1 MNATRIGK
9 IGILAI
15 LLALAGISCS
25 SVYFNTFFNAK
36 KAFNE
41 AEKKREDSDSRSI
54 DKGLY
59 QTAIEKSL
67 KVVEEHPKSKFY
79 DDALYVLGVSY
90 FYTGEYGKAERRFR
104 EILANYEDSK
114 FAERSSVYLAKSK
127 LQLGEIDD
135 AMQVF
140 EEIFNKDYDRKYK
153 AEAALGLGDYYFN
166 DLAYDR
172 AQNYFKAVR
181 DSLGDDIQKRRAQLY
196 IADAYFQKYKFA
208 DALNAYLQVLGM
220 EPDIDQKYRALYQS
234 AISSFRLQRIE
245 AGMDY
250 LDRLINDET
259 YFDSLGVL
267 KLRVAEGYE
276 YDGDLDL
283 AEDTYRDVS
292 ESAQRPIVKAE
303 AYYRLALIYQFD
315 YDKLEQAKEFYD
327 KSVEA
332 NRSAPFAQD
341 ALQRSSDI
349 GKLKT
354 FTEEIK
360 VDTATTQAS
369 IDEAAY
375 TQYLLAE
382 LYWFKLNKPDS
393 AMYELRYL
401 IDSFPTSYDAPN
413 AMIALSEMIR
423 EQEADTAAADSI
435 LHEALAKY
443 PHSDFVPTALERLEL
458 KGTEAD
464 TGYAA
469 MYMHRAEDFI
479 LNEDN
484 ADSARFY
491 YQYVVDN
498 FPDSKYFVQA
508 KFNLIWLEENYFS
521 PGDSSVIYAYN
532 EFADS
537 FPGTNLA
544 EVARQRVSGQS
555 GLPSNLV
562 NQQQPQEE
570 PVADTSEALAAA
582 QQAEEEAGQAAGSGS
597 YDSYLK
603 NLYISPE
610 GDTII
615 LLDEQPIEV
624 IEPFEFPT
632 EASGM
637 QENDIYLYFQVLVD
651 FSGKVVDVVQKT
663 QSQYEEINDRA
674 KRAVASMTFD
684 AGNLSTQISILGLP
698 PSRDNRGHWFVYKF
712 LVQKPD
718 YLR

>member
-41 AEKKREDSDSRSI
+41 AEKKREESESRTV

-67 KVVEEHPKSKFY
+67 KVVEDHPKSKYY

-90 FYTGEYGKAERRFR
+90 YYTAEYGKAERRFR

-127 LQLGEIDD
+127 LQLGEIED

-153 AEAALGLGDYYFN
+153 AEAAMGLGDYYFN
-166 DLAYDR
+166 ELAYDR

-181 DSLGDDIQKRRAQLY
+181 DSLGDGIQKLQAQLY

-220 EPDIDQKYRALYQS
+220 DPNIDQKYRALYQS
-234 AISSFRLQRIE
+234 AIASFRLQRID

-250 LDRLINDET
+250 LDRLINDEA

-276 YDGDLDL
+276 YDGDLEL

-292 ESAQRPIVKAE
+292 ESAQRRNVTAE
-303 AYYRLALIYQFD
+303 ALYRLALIYQFD
-315 YDKLEQAKEFYD
+315 YDQLEKAKDFYD
-327 KSVEA
+327 RSVEA
-332 NRSAPFAQD
+332 DRSTPFAQD

-360 VDTATTQAS
+360 LDTASTQTS

-393 AMYELRYL
+393 AMFELRYL

-435 LHEALAKY
+435 LHEALIRY
-443 PHSDFVPTALERLEL
+443 PHSDFAPTALERLGL

-464 TGYAA
+464 TGYAELFI
-469 MYMHRAEDFI
+469 HRAEDFI
-479 LNEDN
+479 VNDDN

-491 YQYVVDN
+491 YRYVVDN

-508 KFNLIWLEENYFS
+508 KFNLIWLDENYFS

-532 EFADS
+532 EFVDS
-537 FPGTNLA
+537 FPGTDLA
-544 EVARQRVSGQS
+544 NVARQRIQGQS
-555 GLPSNLV
+555 TQSKNLLAQQ
-562 NQQQPQEE
+562 NQQQAS
-570 PVADTSEALAAA
+570 ADSAAEAAA
-582 QQAEEEAGQAAGSGS
+582 QADVQQQIDSTVAGSGD

-615 LLDEQPIEV
+615 LLDEQPIEI

-632 EASGM
+632 EAYGM
-637 QENDIYLYFQVLVD
+637 QENDTYLYFQVLVD